1 MNIFNRVKGLILSP
15 KEEWETIEAEDKSI
29 VDIYRGYVVYIALI
43 PPFANWL
50 SDYFIGMPHG
60 REIYRLSLTG
70 GLLRAA
76 MQYALSLPLLYLVA
90 FVISSIAPYFEGKAD
105 DKRALTLAAYSYT
118 PAWLATGF
126 ALIPGLRILDILGFY
141 GLYVLYFGLPRM
153 MKCPQHHADVYSLAI
168 LVLTLATAA
177 LHAWI
182 VHTAVPWQAFP
193 R

>member
-76 MQYALSLPLLYLVA
+76 MQYALSLPLLYPWPL
-90 FVISSIAPYFEGKAD
+90 SS
-105 DKRALTLAAYSYT
+105 RA
-118 PAWLATGF
+118 
-126 ALIPGLRILDILGFY
+126 
-141 GLYVLYFGLPRM
+141 
-153 MKCPQHHADVYSLAI
+153 
-168 LVLTLATAA
+168 
-177 LHAWI
+177 
-182 VHTAVPWQAFP
+182 
-193 R
+193 